1 MMNGQLSDV
10 ILEICEEEFSE
21 YSALPEHK
29 FSLRFR
35 RKMDKLIKNQ
45 YVPQPSAQT
54 TTIRRMKYVIIA
66 LVTAVVLLTGF
77 IITDIVFPKS
87 DEDLFGFA
95 SFTAKYSGT
104 APKTIENYYEPAVPE
119 GFMLVEEFSYS
130 TDKFH
135 TVHYINGDFGYTFS
149 QSVISGF
156 NLGVEK
162 DKAVVEY
169 NWGEDNFA
177 IRYEG
182 GSTVDIVWCDGVYVY
197 HFGTVEEHMDMFD
210 LENLQE
216 VFPEEIKTIEE
227 IYGVIS

>member
-1 MMNGQLSDV
+1 MNGQLSG
-10 ILEICEEEFSE
+10 IMLKICEDEFYE
-21 YSALPEHK
+21 YSALPQHK
-29 FSLRFR
+29 FSFRFR
-35 RKMDKLIKNQ
+35 RKMNKLIQSQ
-45 YVPQPSAQT
+45 YVPEPSVQT

-77 IITDIVFPKS
+77 IVTDTLFPKS
-87 DEDLFGFA
+87 DEDLFGFT

-104 APKTIENYYEPAVPE
+104 APATILNYYEPAVPE
-119 GFMLVEEFSYS
+119 GFTLVEEFSYS

-135 TVHYINGDFGYTFS
+135 TVHYVNGDFGYTFS
-149 QSVISGF
+149 QSVISEF
-156 NLGVEK
+156 YLGVEK
-162 DKAVVEY
+162 DKAIVEY
-169 NWGEDNFA
+169 NWGEDNFV

-197 HFGTVEEHMDMFD
+197 HFGTVEEYMDMYD

-216 VFPEEIKTIEE
+216 VFPKEIKTIEE

>member
-1 MMNGQLSDV
+1 MNGQLPDV
-10 ILEICEEEFSE
+10 MLEICEDEFSE
-21 YSALPEHK
+21 YSALPEHR

-35 RKMDKLIKNQ
+35 RKMDKLIQSQ
-45 YVPQPSAQT
+45 YVPEPSVQT
-54 TTIRRMKYVIIA
+54 TTIRRMKYAIIA

-77 IITDIVFPKS
+77 IVTDTLFPKS
-87 DEDLFGFA
+87 DEDLFGFT

-119 GFMLVEEFSYS
+119 GFIKNEEFSYT

-135 TVHYINGDFGYTFS
+135 TAAYYNGEYGYVFS
-149 QSVISGF
+149 QSVISEF
-156 NLGVEK
+156 YLGVEK

-177 IRYEG
+177 IRYED

-197 HFGTVEEHMDMFD
+197 HFGTVEEHTDMFD

-216 VFPEEIKTIEE
+216 VFPDEIKTVEE